1 MRPPSAHRYIFVRVR
16 GDDSTYGSERQYC
29 HEQALNRAF
38 PLVSGMLLEY
48 TVIYIIKCVWYARL
62 LRQMRLLRTRLIRT
76 FPHTVIT
83 LPRLLR
89 NARLLH

>member
-1 MRPPSAHRYIFVRVR
+1 MRTPSAHRYVFVRMS
-16 GDDSTYGSERQYC
+16 GDDSTYSSERQYC
-29 HEQALNRAF
+29 HGRALNRAF

-48 TVIYIIKCVWYARL
+48 TVIYIINCVWYARL

>member
-1 MRPPSAHRYIFVRVR
+1 MRARVHQRTSPYISVLHIVAVC
-16 GDDSTYGSERQYC
+16 TQAYGV
-29 HEQALNRAF
+29 F
-38 PLVSGMLLEY
+38 FII
-48 TVIYIIKCVWYARL
+48 TVIYIINCVWYARL

-89 NARLLH
+89 NARLLR